1 MARDFNGTTSDYL
14 NCGSPSYLNFTGN
27 AMTASIWARKHTTS
41 GSKIVGKW
49 HHSTGQQWLIELG
62 NDDLIFALYIDG
74 SGVQILN
81 SNASALTLN
90 VWHHIVATYDGS
102 AMKIYVD
109 GTEQGTRSQ
118 SGNIQSRPSTD
129 LTIGIGSSL
138 NGPFNGE
145 LGHVA
150 LWDVT
155 LSAEEIES
163 LSNGINPLQIR
174 TSSLSEYWPINGAN
188 PEPGIVNKCNA
199 TVNGTTVAEEPPM
212 PNSIKAP

>member
-1 MARDFNGTTSDYL
+1 MARNFNGTTSDYL

-27 AMTASIWARKHTTS
+27 AMTASIWVRKHTTS
-41 GSKIVGKW
+41 GSKPFGRW
-49 HHSTGQQWLIELG
+49 HDSVGQQWLIQLG
-62 NDDLIFALYIDG
+62 NTDLLFALYVDG
-74 SGVQILN
+74 VKILN
-81 SNASALTLN
+81 SNSNVLSIN
-90 VWHHIVATYDGS
+90 VWHHIVARYDGS
-102 AMKIYVD
+102 TMKIYVD
-109 GTEQGTRSQ
+109 GIEEGSRSQ

-129 LTIGIGSSL
+129 LTIGIGSNLDS
-138 NGPFNGE
+138 PINGE
-145 LGHVA
+145 LAHA
-150 LWDVT
+150 TLWDVA

-199 TVNGTTVAEEPPM
+199 TVNGTTVSEEPPI